1 MAQDIIREITIYE
14 VETLQTQF
22 LQMLS
27 DAKESQKSIV
37 LDLSELVKI
46 DMVGIQLL
54 ISFAK
59 SAKKDDVELVLN
71 NVTTLILKEIKA
83 VNCEAYLG
91 LQDG

>member
-22 LQMLS
+22 LQMLN
-27 DAKESQKSIV
+27 DAKESQKSIN